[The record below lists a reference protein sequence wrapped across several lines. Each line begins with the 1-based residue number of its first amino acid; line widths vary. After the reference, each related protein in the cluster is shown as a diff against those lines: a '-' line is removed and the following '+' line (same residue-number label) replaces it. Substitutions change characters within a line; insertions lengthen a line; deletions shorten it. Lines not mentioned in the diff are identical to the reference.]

1 MTVMSAEEMEGR
13 LNAHRE
19 LMIDF
24 IAALLGGEES
34 LQSFTSRL
42 AEDASFKDHEEDPGV
57 VPGPGLITQTSAAS
71 EIRSIMDAARARAQ
85 ARQRKY

>member
-1 MTVMSAEEMEGR
+1 MTAMSAEEMEGR

-34 LQSFTSRL
+34 LQSFANRL
-42 AEDASFKDHEEDPGV
+42 AQDASFKDYDEDPCV
-57 VPGPGLITQTSAAS
+57 VPGPGVICRNSAAS
-71 EIRSIMDAARARAQ
+71 EIRSIMDAARARAK
-85 ARQRKY
+85 AGRRKD